1 MEWHPWADAFR
12 KRRKGHGGD
21 SKQTGFSRIHQSCVC
36 QNRGYLIT
44 AKKHKRVFDAAFC
57 FGKSAALRVPAGD
70 FPACLLSKN
79 FSYLGSELSKARY
92 VPHRLRN
99 SLIPKLEE
107 GESCSQW
114 ADSCCLASCPLFSVV
129 SSRCSLWRLG
139 SSWLFWKSPGH
150 MVGDIARSVWPI
162 AQTKLRKS
170 ILLAGRT
177 FNKEIRVGLSS
188 ILYLCLH
195 ASRSGHAFNFVWW
208 VVFFLFHWIVA
219 CMPMSTTCKASVKPL
234 VTTTPGGWGAFS
246 TAAFHFAD
254 GFGPFEFCHFCFR
267 WFLWQIWLCA
277 GLEPAPLFLGSGDF
291 HSNQFRWLRRVP
303 LQREQRRWGCVGR
316 GFVANSGPRTTK
328 TVTASLPEAVSGAAF
343 RNPLSNYF

>member
-1 MEWHPWADAFR
+1 MARYSGGRRPAPAEQTNATHGVTSMSWCIQEKKERSRRWQQADWVFKNPPEWCLP
-12 KRRKGHGGD
+12 
-21 SKQTGFSRIHQSCVC
+21 KQGVLDY
-36 QNRGYLIT
+36 G
-44 AKKHKRVFDAAFC
+44 KKHKRVFDAAFC

-70 FPACLLSKN
+70 SPACLLSKN
-79 FSYLGSELSKARY
+79 FSYLGSELSEARY

-114 ADSCCLASCPLFSVV
+114 ADSCCLASCPLFWVV

-195 ASRSGHAFNFVWW
+195 ASRSDHAFNFVWW
-208 VVFFLFHWIVA
+208 VVFFLFHWIVT

-234 VTTTPGGWGAFS
+234 VTTTPHGWGAFS

-277 GLEPAPLFLGSGDF
+277 GLEPAPPFPRF
-291 HSNQFRWLRRVP
+291 
-303 LQREQRRWGCVGR
+303 WG
-316 GFVANSGPRTTK
+316 
-328 TVTASLPEAVSGAAF
+328 LPF
-343 RNPLSNYF
+343 